1 MSKIRIGHGYD
12 VHRLVPGRKLI
23 IGGVDIP
30 FETGLLGHSDADVLS
45 HAIADALLGAAGE
58 KDIGFHF
65 PDSDDKYKGISSLEI
80 LRSVKQII
88 KSKGAAISNIDATIV
103 IQQPKMMPYIEKMK
117 ENIASALEI
126 PKDDVNIKA
135 TTEEHLGFTG
145 CGDGAA
151 AHAVCIIYM

>member
-126 PKDDVNIKA
+126 PTDDVNIKA

>member
-1 MSKIRIGHGYD
+1 MGIARIGHGYD

-126 PKDDVNIKA
+126 PTDDVNIKA

>member
-45 HAIADALLGAAGE
+45 HAIADALFGAAGE

-103 IQQPKMMPYIEKMK
+103 IQQPKMMPFIEKMK

-126 PKDDVNIKA
+126 PTDDVNIKA
-135 TTEEHLGFTG
+135 TTEEYLGFTG

>member
-88 KSKGAAISNIDATIV
+88 KSKGATISNIDATIV

-126 PKDDVNIKA
+126 PTDDVNIKA

>member
-1 MSKIRIGHGYD
+1 MSRIRIGHGYD

-126 PKDDVNIKA
+126 PTDDVNIKA

>member
-1 MSKIRIGHGYD
+1 M
-12 VHRLVPGRKLI
+12 
-23 IGGVDIP
+23 
-30 FETGLLGHSDADVLS
+30 LS

-126 PKDDVNIKA
+126 PTDDVNIKA

>member
-65 PDSDDKYKGISSLEI
+65 PDSEDKYEGISSLEI

-126 PKDDVNIKA
+126 PTDDVNIKA

>member
-126 PKDDVNIKA
+126 PTDDVNIKA

-151 AHAVCIIYM
+151 AHAVCIICM